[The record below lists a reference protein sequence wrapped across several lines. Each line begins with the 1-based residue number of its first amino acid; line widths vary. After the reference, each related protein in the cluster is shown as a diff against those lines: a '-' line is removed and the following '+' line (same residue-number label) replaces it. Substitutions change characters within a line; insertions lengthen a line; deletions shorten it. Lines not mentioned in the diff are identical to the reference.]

1 MGGKSVSHKTHRVS
15 FDDVALLL
23 LFGRGLLTRPFDR
36 ISMGGARDWHRMFLV
51 LLGVGWKHTF
61 LILLGVGWKR
71 TFLTWFG
78 VGWKVTF
85 SHCWELSGG
94 KSIFP
99 YCWEGHFLILLGIV
113 GHFSHIVG
121 SQVRVESHFSHVVAN
136 WWKVAFLILLEVKAR
151 SGKSLFAC
159 WASSGKS
166 PFLII
171 FRSGGAQRQR
181 EGGNSLPTPNN
192 MRKVLMGI
200 RFFLAFLIL
209 LGVEGEF
216 PPLSLG

>member
-1 MGGKSVSHKTHRVS
+1 MTSENYEQSYRAQINEKVLSTR
-15 FDDVALLL
+15 
-23 LFGRGLLTRPFDR
+23 LFKLCGSDLMRPRYRYRHSPGHFLT
-36 ISMGGARDWHRMFLV
+36 
-51 LLGVGWKHTF
+51 LLGV
-61 LILLGVGWKR
+61 
-71 TFLTWFG
+71 
-78 VGWKVTF
+78 
-85 SHCWELSGG
+85 
-94 KSIFP
+94 
-99 YCWEGHFLILLGIV
+99 V

>member
-1 MGGKSVSHKTHRVS
+1 VERRFSHIVGVGG
-15 FDDVALLL
+15 
-23 LFGRGLLTRPFDR
+23 
-36 ISMGGARDWHRMFLV
+36 IS
-51 LLGVGWKHTF
+51 VGWKVTF
-61 LILLGVGWKR
+61 LTLLGVGWKR
-71 TFLTWFG
+71 MFLTWFG

-136 WWKVAFLILLEVKAR
+136 WWKVAFLILLEVKAG

-209 LGVEGEF
+209 LGVEAEF

>member
-1 MGGKSVSHKTHRVS
+1 MHVGNWWN
-15 FDDVALLL
+15 VA
-23 LFGRGLLTRPFDR
+23 
-36 ISMGGARDWHRMFLV
+36 
-51 LLGVGWKHTF
+51 F
-61 LILLGVGWKR
+61 LILLGLVE
-71 TFLTWFG
+71 FL
-78 VGWKVTF
+78 
-85 SHCWELSGG
+85 LGG
-94 KSIFP
+94 KSRFS
-99 YCWEGHFLILLGIV
+99 YCWESVGSARFSHGLELGGRSLSRTVGSCRAENQFFHIVGIRWEGHFLILLGVV